1 MKDFLRKELKERRH
15 KLSVKEVAN
24 KSSYIEIQLD
34 KIISKLNVKNIM
46 LYYSFKNEV
55 STEKYILKLLNNDFN
70 VILPY
75 SKVSTRSI
83 IPYLIK
89 NLKEDL
95 SKSSF
100 GILEPNININS
111 VFPIDKI
118 EVVVIPG
125 IAFDID
131 GNRMGFGAGFYDRFL
146 IKNENMIKIAICYD
160 FQLLNSIPNE
170 PHDVKMDIIITEERV
185 LILNN
190 NIKTLLI
197 D

>member
-1 MKDFLRKELKERRH
+1 MKDFLRKELREKRH
-15 KLSVKEVAN
+15 KLSVKEVDN

-34 KIISKLNVKNIM
+34 KIISKLNAKNIM

-125 IAFDID
+125 IAFDIQ

-170 PHDVKMDIIITEERV
+170 PHDVKMDIIITDERV

>member
-111 VFPIDKI
+111 VFSIDKI

-125 IAFDID
+125 IAFDIE

>member
-1 MKDFLRKELKERRH
+1 MKDFLRKELREKRH

-55 STEKYILKLLNNDFN
+55 STEKYITKLLNSDFN

-75 SKVSTRSI
+75 SQISTKAI

-125 IAFDID
+125 IAFDIQ

>member
-125 IAFDID
+125 IAFDIE

>member
-1 MKDFLRKELKERRH
+1 MKDFLRKELREKRH
-15 KLSVKEVAN
+15 KLSVKEVDN

-34 KIISKLNVKNIM
+34 KIISKINAKNIM

-125 IAFDID
+125 IAFDIQ

-170 PHDVKMDIIITEERV
+170 PHDVKMDIIITDERV

>member
-83 IPYLIK
+83 IPYLVK

-111 VFPIDKI
+111 VFSIDKI

-125 IAFDID
+125 IAFDIE

>member
-1 MKDFLRKELKERRH
+1 MKDFLRKELKEKRH

-55 STEKYILKLLNNDFN
+55 STEKYITKLLNNDFN

-75 SKVSTRSI
+75 SQIPTKAI

-89 NLKEDL
+89 NPEKEL

-100 GILEPNININS
+100 GILEPNINITP

-118 EVVVIPG
+118 DVVIIPG

-146 IKNENMIKIAICYD
+146 IKNENMIKVALCYD